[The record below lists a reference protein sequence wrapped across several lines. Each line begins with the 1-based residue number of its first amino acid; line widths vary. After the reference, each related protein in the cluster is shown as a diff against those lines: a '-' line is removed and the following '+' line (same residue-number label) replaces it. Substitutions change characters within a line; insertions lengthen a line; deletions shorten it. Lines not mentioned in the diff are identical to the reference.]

1 MYTPDPIDTKD
12 VALDPEIRALGEM
25 LSENTHEVWAKKRMD
40 EGWTWGT
47 ERDDE
52 KKTHPCLVPYDQLP
66 ERERDYDRATSME
79 TLKLIIKLGYK
90 IEKAT

>member
-12 VALDPEIRALGEM
+12 VALDSEIRALGEM
-25 LSENTHEVWAKKRMD
+25 LSKNTHEVWAKKRMD
-40 EGWTWGT
+40 EGWIWGT

-90 IEKAT
+90 IEKA